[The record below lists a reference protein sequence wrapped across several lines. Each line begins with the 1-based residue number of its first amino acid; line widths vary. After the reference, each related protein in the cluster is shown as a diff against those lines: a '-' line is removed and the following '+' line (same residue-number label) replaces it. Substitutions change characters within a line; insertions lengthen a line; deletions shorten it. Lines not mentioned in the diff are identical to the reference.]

1 MSRVLHALEKGIRI
15 TGENADL
22 GVDMLFGANQPSDAD
37 TDAAEVG
44 SIYMRTNGELWQK
57 KTAGTGVDKWERKAA
72 LSDLTSISFRG
83 ELIRA
88 ATGDTA
94 PTTGSV
100 IDLAANPFS
109 DDQAPLLTA
118 ASFSVN
124 DHIIFGVGATEKLMR
139 VSVVSLPN
147 ITVVDA
153 AAPLAAN
160 DNFVV
165 QNYLPDSPADQES
178 QALVHYDGSS
188 IIKLADFNW
197 SLATGISLSG
207 AFSAIVGVVAGG
219 DSVESAIAKLEGSL
233 AALVTLSGVARGDAN
248 LGSFTGDIIPDGVA
262 IKPALQSL
270 ETHIQTNGRTQASAV
285 TTIVTLDSVLV
296 DNVKASKWYVMARKT
311 SNPSQVKAFE
321 IFALHNGTPAADAT
335 LVDDTEYAKLKKGA
349 SFDLEVSVDLNGTGA
364 AQTMRLRALSAEA
377 GGVDIFAFRED
388 VK

>member
-22 GVDMLFGANQPSDAD
+22 GVDVLFGANQPTDAD

-83 ELIRA
+83 ELVRA
-88 ATGDTA
+88 ATGDAA
-94 PTTGSV
+94 PISGSV
-100 IDLAANPFS
+100 INLSLTPFT

-139 VSVVSLPN
+139 VSVVSAPN

-153 AAPLAAN
+153 VAPLAIN

-165 QNYLPDSPADQES
+165 QNFLPDSPADQKT
-178 QALVHYDGSS
+178 QALVHYDGTNLV
-188 IIKLADFNW
+188 KLADFNW

-207 AFSAIVGVVAGG
+207 AFSAIVGIVAGG
-219 DSVESAIAKLEGSL
+219 DSVETAISKLEGSL
-233 AALVTLSGVARGDAN
+233 AALVSLTGVARGDTN
-248 LGSFTGDIIPDGVA
+248 LGVFSGSLIPDNQP
-262 IKPALQSL
+262 IKPALQAL
-270 ETHIQTNGRTQASAV
+270 ESAIENGGRTNAAAV
-285 TTIVTLDSVLV
+285 GSVTTLDSVLV

-311 SNPSQVKAFE
+311 SNPSDVKAFE
-321 IFALHNGTPAADAT
+321 LFALHNGTPAADAT

-349 SFDLEVSVDLNGTGA
+349 TFDLTVTVDLNGTGA
-364 AQTMRLRALSAEA
+364 SQTMRLRAASTEV